1 MRNVLFVLGLAVG
14 ASATASAALIDVAGA
29 SVITWTSSSVQF
41 AQPGGAAGP
50 PSFTTFNCAPVACT
64 AASLVASGT
73 ANAWDGA
80 GDGITVTF
88 GSTGTLTFTLTA
100 APVVTISGSGATAA
114 LVGTLTGSTSV
125 FPTLPIAATGQL
137 SFQTNSG
144 VTGSTFSLSINPV
157 PEPGSLALLGSGLLG
172 LGVLARRR
180 RR

>member
-100 APVVTISGSGATAA
+100 APVVTISGSGARA
-114 LVGTLTGSTSV
+114 GLTGSARFRVARIGCSRPAPPSV
-125 FPTLPIAATGQL
+125 TEQISKQG
-137 SFQTNSG
+137 
-144 VTGSTFSLSINPV
+144 
-157 PEPGSLALLGSGLLG
+157 
-172 LGVLARRR
+172 RRR
-180 RR
+180 ARQARLLHLLRYPSSHR